1 MEQSVRVGGDTGQPV
16 VVSWPDSDAAKSF
29 QAIACQVAARISV
42 EALNSKAAPAIKV
55 E

>member
-1 MEQSVRVGGDTGQPV
+1 VISR
-16 VVSWPDSDAAKSF
+16 PDSTAAKAF

-42 EALNSKAAPAIKV
+42 EALNPKNVPEIKI